1 MSDWKQIAKGVVLT
15 VMLSSAGKAMA
26 QTFSKV
32 DALAEKVKKEVKF
45 TAPEVSKEEMASFE
59 IAQPQEFAG
68 EILQAKKPIM
78 RDKSTWETFNLSVVP
93 SRDTA
98 EKMKFSDGTVATIS
112 YGYVNGRS
120 MEEPVLISIKRP
132 GDKARTVMTLAD
144 DLNYGTNTSGKDHL
158 DMRHCMYM
166 LQSAKASD
174 LKSDIDYSNKDR
186 VRLSNKLQT
195 RLNDIQGQMKEIIK
209 VGRTPMDNFK
219 NNRFSMQM
227 KSSIDVSQMQS
238 QALVK

>member
-1 MSDWKQIAKGVVLT
+1 MAIFDIAPQQGLTGEVLKAKT
-15 VMLSSAGKAMA
+15 PIAMGKN
-26 QTFSKV
+26 
-32 DALAEKVKKEVKF
+32 
-45 TAPEVSKEEMASFE
+45 
-59 IAQPQEFAG
+59 
-68 EILQAKKPIM
+68 
-78 RDKSTWETFNLSVVP
+78 TWENFNLNVVP

-144 DLNYGTNTSGKDHL
+144 DLNYGNNTSGKDHL

-219 NNRFSMQM
+219 NNRFS
-227 KSSIDVSQMQS
+227 IFC
-238 QALVK
+238 

>member
-15 VMLSSAGKAMA
+15 VMLSSAGKALA
-26 QTFSKV
+26 QTSSKV

-45 TAPEVSKEEMASFE
+45 TAPEITKENMATFE
-59 IAQPQEFAG
+59 IAPQQELTG
-68 EILQAKKPIM
+68 EVLKAKTPIAM
-78 RDKSTWETFNLSVVP
+78 GKNTWENFNLSVVP
-93 SRDTA
+93 SRDKA
-98 EKMKFSDGTVATIS
+98 EKMTFSDGTVATIT

-144 DLNYGTNTSGKDHL
+144 DLNYGNNTSGKDHL

-186 VRLSNKLQT
+186 VWLSNKLQT

>member
-45 TAPEVSKEEMASFE
+45 TAPEITKENMATFN
-59 IAQPQEFAG
+59 IVPQQEFTG
-68 EILQAKKPIM
+68 EVLKAKTPIAM
-78 RDKSTWETFNLSVVP
+78 GKSTWENFNLNVVP
-93 SRDTA
+93 SRDKA
-98 EKMKFSDGTVATIS
+98 EKMTFSDGTVATIS

-144 DLNYGTNTSGKDHL
+144 DLNYGNNTSGKDHL

-186 VRLSNKLQT
+186 VWLSNKLQT

>member
-26 QTFSKV
+26 QTFSKA
-32 DALAEKVKKEVKF
+32 DQLSEKLKHELKF
-45 TAPEVSKEEMASFE
+45 TAPEVNKEDMATFE
-59 IAQPQEFAG
+59 IAPQQELIV
-68 EILQAKKPIM
+68 EVLKAKTPITM
-78 RDKSTWETFNLSVVP
+78 EKNTWENFNLSVVP
-93 SRDTA
+93 SRDKA
-98 EKMKFSDGTVATIS
+98 EKMTFSDGTVATIA
-112 YGYVNGRS
+112 YGYVNGRG

-174 LKSDIDYSNKDR
+174 LKSDIDYSNKDK
-186 VRLSNKLQT
+186 VRISNKIKT
-195 RLNDIQGQMKEIIK
+195 RLNDIHGQMKEIIK

-219 NNRFSMQM
+219 NNRFSMQL
-227 KSSIDVSQMQS
+227 KSNIDVSQMKS
-238 QALVK
+238 QALNK